1 MAIINIGHV
10 VGPQGPAG
18 TDGALNALPLT
29 GGTLTGDLDVAGD
42 IDLADNGKLKLGNSD
57 DLQIYH
63 SGTHSYISDGGQGNL
78 YLQGSQYVNI
88 RGVNGS
94 NMFLASQGSYV
105 KLYHNNVERLKTL
118 STGVNITGQ
127 VNATSFVGD
136 GSGLTG
142 LNVESE
148 GMVMHSNTINNNMTI
163 PTGKNAVS
171 GGPIEIGTTTEITI
185 SQGSTWT
192 IV

>member
-1 MAIINIGHV
+1 MATINLGSVIGP
-10 VGPQGPAG
+10 VGPTGPSAPDLKYNG
-18 TDGALNALPLT
+18 TTKAIATN
-29 GGTLTGDLDVAGD
+29 
-42 IDLADNGKLKLGNSD
+42 
-57 DLQIYH
+57 
-63 SGTHSYISDGGQGNL
+63 
-78 YLQGSQYVNI
+78 
-88 RGVNGS
+88 
-94 NMFLASQGSYV
+94 
-105 KLYHNNVERLKTL
+105 
-118 STGVNITGQ
+118 TGVTVTGQ

-136 GSGLTG
+136 GAGLTG

-148 GMVMHSNTINNNMTI
+148 GMVLHSNTINNDMTI